1 MAAWKNVTAN
11 SNLIQAETEKA
22 ILIKLPKSEF
32 VFWHPSK
39 LVRTS
44 GKNGYHM
51 SIGYTD
57 EFTFNTFK
65 QGKGRYNKTEKIAEK
80 QITVEEF
87 EVYFG

>member
-1 MAAWKNVTAN
+1 MSTWKNITAN
-11 SNLIQAETEKA
+11 SNLIQVETNKA
-22 ILIKLPKSEF
+22 VLIKLPKSEF

-57 EFTFNTFK
+57 DFTFNIFK
-65 QGKGRYNKTEKIAEK
+65 QGKGRYNKTEKISEH
-80 QITVEEF
+80 QISVEEL
-87 EVYFG
+87 EAYFA